1 MDGKKGRY
9 VGCLKNDSP
18 PTPPLPTLESNRNF
32 RIKQPRKLNV
42 AKMTRRRKKGSDRV
56 AQSLE
61 GRSGSTR
68 QQPSAATRSRA
79 RPSSFSSR
87 PLKLQRYLQSKS
99 RGCFYPR
106 DLHTRLVATSNEFIS
121 ADFGD
126 SSQAPKLCVEQ
137 YESDTF
143 AIPICQMSI

>member
-18 PTPPLPTLESNRNF
+18 PTPPLTTLESNRNF

-42 AKMTRRRKKGSDRV
+42 AGMTRRRKRGSDRV
-56 AQSLE
+56 GQSPE

-99 RGCFYPR
+99 EESWLFYPR
-106 DLHTRLVATSNEFIS
+106 DLPTRLVVISKEFIS
-121 ADFGD
+121 ADFAD
-126 SSQAPKLCVEQ
+126 SSQVPKLCVEQ
-137 YESDTF
+137 Y
-143 AIPICQMSI
+143 